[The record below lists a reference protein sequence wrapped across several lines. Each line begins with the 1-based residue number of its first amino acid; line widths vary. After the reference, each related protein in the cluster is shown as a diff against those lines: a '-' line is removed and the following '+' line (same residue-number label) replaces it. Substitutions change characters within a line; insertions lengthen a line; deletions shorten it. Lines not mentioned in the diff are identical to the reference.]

1 MSASSSSGA
10 SVSVVLTA
18 DLHARP
24 AGQVTRAVGSYDAQV
39 RLVVDERVADA
50 RSVLAVMGLGAVTGQ
65 TIEVIGEGPQADEAV
80 DGVAAVLRAAG
91 DSAGSQGSQA
101 IA

>member
-1 MSASSSSGA
+1 MSASSSA
-10 SVSVVLTA
+10 SVSVMLTA

-24 AGQVTRAVGSYDAQV
+24 AGQVTRAASAYDAQV
-39 RLVVDERVADA
+39 SLVVDDRVADA

-65 TIEVIGEGPQADEAV
+65 LVEVTGEGPQAE
-80 DGVAAVLRAAG
+80 AAVNAVAGVLKAAG
-91 DSAGSQGSQA
+91 DSAASPGSQA